1 MGTCTCTCTC
11 TCACGS
17 HGPPATP
24 PTACATLLVHAC
36 ATLLLTFL
44 LPPIGLTLPLSWWLA
59 RPLKAG
65 STGVGVL
72 CDVFKGERSAADGT
86 GHARPRTPGH
96 RERQA
101 SRARGWRATRGWVR
115 SPGPARLC
123 NLLYITRQVR
133 WKHPTP
139 TSSAMAR
146 RPRTHAANGLTAP
159 CIPRAAPRTLT
170 QLINLAASERS
181 TQNARCLGLA
191 GFDPEARARAAQP
204 KRGRQPALGSDPYVQ
219 QSTSIFLSVYF
230 HWRPLSF

>member
-24 PTACATLLVHAC
+24 PTACATLLVHACATLLVHAC

-101 SRARGWRATRGWVR
+101 SRARGGA
-115 SPGPARLC
+115 GP
-123 NLLYITRQVR
+123 Q
-133 WKHPTP
+133 
-139 TSSAMAR
+139 
-146 RPRTHAANGLTAP
+146 HAAWVHSRAGATLQFTVHHASSSLEAP
-159 CIPRAAPRTLT
+159 HADFLRHGPPPAYARGQRAVGGAEPWPQVHPGVVR
-170 QLINLAASERS
+170 
-181 TQNARCLGLA
+181 G
-191 GFDPEARARAAQP
+191 ARAAA
-204 KRGRQPALGSDPYVQ
+204 GL
-219 QSTSIFLSVYF
+219 
-230 HWRPLSF
+230 

>member
-1 MGTCTCTCTC
+1 MGTCTCTC

-146 RPRTHAANGLTAP
+146 RPRTRPANGLLAGPSRPAVAAGAP
-159 CIPRAAPRTLT
+159 CPGVVR
-170 QLINLAASERS
+170 
-181 TQNARCLGLA
+181 G
-191 GFDPEARARAAQP
+191 ARARRACERRARRP
-204 KRGRQPALGSDPYVQ
+204 PANRY
-219 QSTSIFLSVYF
+219 
-230 HWRPLSF
+230 RPCPN